1 MKIFLNGEFV
11 DKENAKV
18 SVFDH
23 GLLYGDGV
31 FEGIRAYNG
40 VIFRLEAHM
49 DRLMLGMELISLEP
63 PMSREEMRDA
73 IVEAVR
79 INGLRDAYIRAVVTR
94 GVGDLGLSPRK
105 CKKPSFFIIADRI
118 VMYAEEAYTQGLPI
132 ITAQTRRMSPQSLD
146 PRVKSMNYLVN
157 IMAKCEALAADV
169 EEALMLTADGY
180 VAECTGDNIFAVYD
194 GQVVTPPV
202 EVGVLPGIT
211 RDAVFDIAGE
221 QGISIREEIF
231 NLERLLQAEEVFLTG
246 TAAEVVPV
254 RSIDGHPIGDGH
266 PGRITTELIA
276 AFRRLTQ
283 VDGTPVY
290 EDAQAA
296 AQAGQAKQVG

>member
-1 MKIFLNGEFV
+1 MKIYLNGEFV
-11 DKENAKV
+11 EQEDAKV

-23 GLLYGDGV
+23 GLLYGDGI
-31 FEGIRAYNG
+31 FEGIRAYHG
-40 VIFRLEAHM
+40 IIFRLEAHM
-49 DRLMLGMELISLEP
+49 DRLMQGMDLINLEP
-63 PMSREEMRDA
+63 PMSREALRDA
-73 IVEAVR
+73 IVESVR
-79 INGLRDAYIRAVVTR
+79 VNNLTDAYIRAVVTR

-105 CKKPSFFIIADRI
+105 CRKPTVFIIADRI

-132 ITAQTRRMSPQSLD
+132 ITAKTRRMSPKSLD

-157 IMAKCEALAADV
+157 IMAKCEALEADV

-180 VAECTGDNIFAVYD
+180 VAECTGDNIFAVYGD
-194 GQVVTPPV
+194 TVLTPPV

-211 RDAVFDIAGE
+211 RDAVFDIARD
-221 QGISIREEIF
+221 QGISVSEEVF
-231 NLERLLQAEEVFLTG
+231 TPERLLEADEVFLTG

-254 RSIDGHPIGDGH
+254 CSIDGHQIGQGH
-266 PGRITTELIA
+266 PGQITKDLIA

-290 EDAQAA
+290 EDAR
-296 AQAGQAKQVG
+296 AQAPAKEVG